1 MKYIIGRLLS
11 IIPVVLVVT
20 FVVFGM
26 LFLSG
31 DPAVLMLPPEATTEE
46 VAAFRALHGFD
57 DPFLEQYGR
66 FLKGMIQGDLGTS
79 IRYNRPAL
87 SLVLERIPATLQLS
101 GFSILIAVLLG
112 IPLGTLSAL
121 YRNSFIDYLA
131 SVISVMGQSMPN
143 FWLAFLL
150 MYLFAVNLGWLP
162 TSGGPGIKYVILP
175 AATIGF
181 NVTALITRM
190 TRSSIIEAMR
200 EDYVRTARGKGVSE
214 KRVIIE
220 HVMRNSILPVISVIA
235 LQFGYILGGAVVV
248 EQIFAWPGL
257 GLLTV
262 QAINNRDYPIVQAA
276 VLFLALSFVFINL
289 VSDLFYR
296 LIDPRIRT
304 SES

>member
-46 VAAFRALHGFD
+46 VEAFRELHGFN

-66 FLKGMIQGDLGTS
+66 FLKGMLQGDFGTS
-79 IRYNRPAL
+79 FRYNRPAL
-87 SLVLERIPATLQLS
+87 SLVLERVPATLQLS
-101 GFSILIAVLLG
+101 GFSILISVLLG

-121 YRNSFIDYLA
+121 HRNTAIDYFA

-150 MYLFAVNLGWLP
+150 MYLFAVNLSWVP

-190 TRSSIIEAMR
+190 TRSSIMEAMR
-200 EDYVRTARGKGVSE
+200 EDYVRTARGKGVPE
-214 KRVIIE
+214 KMVIIE
-220 HVMRNSILPVISVIA
+220 HVMRNSILPVVSVIA

-262 QAINNRDYPIVQAA
+262 QAINNRDYPIVQAT
-276 VLFLALSFVFINL
+276 VLFLALSFVLINL
-289 VSDLFYR
+289 ICDLFYR
-296 LIDPRIRT
+296 FIDPRIRT
-304 SES
+304 S